1 VAASCLIDDAMAFAD
16 IVYADADLLL
26 AEFEQVV
33 SDLLITVSTCTATAP
48 PAVGD
53 HATVRRCLTAGAESP
68 RPEELPERVR
78 APPTRRGRR
87 GRRHDHP
94 HRTARHAVTHRKEK
108 PAMSMSFDPFS
119 QLDRIAQSV
128 FDTSRQPRL
137 MPVDLFREGDRYV
150 LNADLPGVDPGSVDV
165 DVDGHLLTIR
175 AERTEAN
182 RDNSRWLA
190 QERPFGSYVRRFTI
204 GDDVDAQGISATY
217 DNGVLSVVIPI
228 AERAKPR
235 KIQIESMGAHGAKAV
250 TA

>member
-1 VAASCLIDDAMAFAD
+1 
-16 IVYADADLLL
+16 
-26 AEFEQVV
+26 
-33 SDLLITVSTCTATAP
+33 
-48 PAVGD
+48 
-53 HATVRRCLTAGAESP
+53 
-68 RPEELPERVR
+68 
-78 APPTRRGRR
+78 
-87 GRRHDHP
+87 
-94 HRTARHAVTHRKEK
+94 
-108 PAMSMSFDPFS
+108 MSMSFDPFS

-175 AERTEAN
+175 AERTESN

-204 GDDVDAQGISATY
+204 GDDVDAQSISATY
-217 DNGVLSVVIPI
+217 DNGVLSVMIPI

-235 KIQIESMGAHGAKAV
+235 KVQIESVGSQGTKAV